1 MEIGGWEGGMS
12 ALFCLFGLKKGIPAM
27 GLDFFVEDQDL
38 ESRLPS

>member
-12 ALFCLFGLKKGIPAM
+12 ALFCLFGLKKGSPAV
-27 GLDFFVEDQDL
+27 GLDFLVVAQDL